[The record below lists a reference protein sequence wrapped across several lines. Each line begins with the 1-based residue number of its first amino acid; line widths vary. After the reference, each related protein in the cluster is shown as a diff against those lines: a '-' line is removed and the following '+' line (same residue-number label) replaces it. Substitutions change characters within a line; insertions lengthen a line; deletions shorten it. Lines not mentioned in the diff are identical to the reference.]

1 MKMQLYATPALSGAN
16 AIIRRLD
23 GEYTLVST
31 LAAVGHLE
39 NYYETAQG
47 RPCSREWARH
57 VDKVPLLMQ
66 RPEGNAFNRMMYGV
80 RDEIEIYPDPV
91 TR

>member
-16 AIIRRLD
+16 SIIRCLD
-23 GEYTLVST
+23 GEYTLVSPA
-31 LAAVGHLE
+31 AAVEHLE

-57 VDKVPLLMQ
+57 IDKEPLLMQ
-66 RPEGNAFNRMMYGV
+66 RPKGNAFNRMMYGV
-80 RDEIEIYPDPV
+80 RDEIEIYPDNAKI
-91 TR
+91 